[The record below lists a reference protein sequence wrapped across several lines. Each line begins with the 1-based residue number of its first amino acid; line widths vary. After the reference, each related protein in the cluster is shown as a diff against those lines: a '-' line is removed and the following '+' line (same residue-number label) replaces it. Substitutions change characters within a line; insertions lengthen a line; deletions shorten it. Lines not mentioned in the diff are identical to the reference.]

1 MNFIKKS
8 VKKATQFADTVV
20 NRRDG
25 LSPQVKDQ
33 LSRKGD
39 AIIYSM
45 KVGRTPVNSVITG
58 IIKIVSSTPYDT
70 LFHLFIQ
77 METSNGMQL
86 IEKNAV
92 IHMGEGKATD
102 IAGAEWMDVPNV
114 PQITVNQLVEN
125 TRNQMGD
132 GFIPYSAYKHNCQD
146 FVSNVLT
153 ANGMNDQSVL
163 NFVRQDTDGI
173 FKTHPNF
180 RKFANSVTNLG
191 ASADVVMQGGELH
204 RRFKKNE
211 LTDGQI
217 LHIMNGY
224 HIPFHGCFIKNKLP
238 ARLSNG
244 FYIINLNGQSH
255 WTALVKNGK
264 HFYYFDSFGCPPPT
278 EVLNKILPQYI
289 YNQFDIQDIDSSS
302 CGWYCIAFL
311 RYMHHNKVNLEKS
324 FVSFINLFSSNT
336 RDNELVLK
344 SLLM

>member
-8 VKKATQFADTVV
+8 AKKATQFVNTVV

-33 LSRKGD
+33 LDRKGD
-39 AIIYSM
+39 AVIYSM
-45 KVGRTPVNSVITG
+45 KVGRTPVSGIITG

-77 METSNGMQL
+77 METSQGMQL
-86 IEKNAV
+86 LEKNAV
-92 IHMGEGKATD
+92 IHMSEGRATD

-153 ANGMNDQSVL
+153 ANGMNDQAVL
-163 NFVRQDTDGI
+163 DFVVQDTDGI
-173 FKTHPNF
+173 FNTHPNF

-191 ASADVVMQGGELH
+191 ASADVVMQGGQLH
-204 RRFKKNE
+204 HRFKNNE

-217 LHIMNGY
+217 IHIMKGY
-224 HIPFHGCFIKNKLP
+224 NIPFHGCFVKDRLP
-238 ARLSNG
+238 SRLSNG
-244 FYIINLNGQSH
+244 FYIINLNGSSH

-264 HFYYFDSFGCPPPT
+264 YFYYFDSFGCPAPV
-278 EVLNKILPQYI
+278 EVVHKISPEYL
-289 YNQFDIQDIDSSS
+289 YNGKDIQDLDSSS
-302 CGWYCIAFL
+302 CGWYVIAFL
-311 RYMHHNKVNLEKS
+311 RYMHHNKVNLEKR
-324 FVSFINLFSSNT
+324 FISFIKLFGNDT
-336 RDNELVLK
+336 RNNELILK